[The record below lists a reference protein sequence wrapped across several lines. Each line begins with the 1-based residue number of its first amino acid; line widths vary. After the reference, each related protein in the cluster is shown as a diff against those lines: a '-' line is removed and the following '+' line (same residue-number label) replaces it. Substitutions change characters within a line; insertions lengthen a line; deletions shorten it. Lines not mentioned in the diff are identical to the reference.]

1 MIMNDE
7 KTLKFNKTAGI
18 VCIVMAFIFAATFI
32 TGTFTDHRIAPV
44 LFSDMNMG
52 ALIVSTVGIYIFCA
66 FYAFFFGALFSQ
78 AVNLPKENKKRT
90 GYIAAVIVIGL
101 IALLICGGSVL
112 DINNLGGIFPFIHR
126 DVPQMIIMLLVGML
140 PVSVIGYL
148 SCKKR
153 TDALLAK
160 HLILVL
166 SAMTVS
172 FLLYELVKVGLPRP
186 RYRLIAKGHE
196 GINFHKWYSPI
207 KNKAELIAK
216 YGINKDDFKSFPS
229 GHTSNSIMNI
239 TLFPALGLIY
249 PKLKERLMLMFV
261 MGLCVGIAVL
271 LSRMILGAHFL
282 SDVSCGGFIASVV
295 SAVYY
300 RLYKKIS

>member
-1 MIMNDE
+1 MNDE

-18 VCIVMAFIFAATFI
+18 ISIVMACIFAVAFVI
-32 TGTFTDHRIAPV
+32 GTFVDHKIAPV
-44 LFSDMNMG
+44 LFSDKNMG

-90 GYIAAVIVIGL
+90 LYIVLVIITGL
-101 IALLICGGSVL
+101 VALLICGGSVL
-112 DINNLGGIFPFIHR
+112 DINNLGGIFPVVQR
-126 DVPQMIIMLLVGML
+126 NVPQMIIMLIAGLL
-140 PVSVIGYL
+140 PISAIGYM

-160 HLILVL
+160 HLLLVL
-166 SAMTVS
+166 TAMTVS
-172 FLLYELVKVGLPRP
+172 FFLYELVKMGLPRP

-196 GINFHKWYSPI
+196 GIVFHKWYDPV

-216 YGINKDDFKSFPS
+216 HGINKDDFKSFPS
-229 GHTSNSIMNI
+229 GHTSNSIMNL
-239 TLFPALGLIY
+239 TLFPALGLVY
-249 PKLKERLMLMFV
+249 PKLKDRSMLLLV

-271 LSRMILGAHFL
+271 LSRMVLGAHFL
-282 SDVSCGGFIASVV
+282 SDVSCGGFTASVV

-300 RLYKKIS
+300 RLYRKIS

>member
-1 MIMNDE
+1 MNDE

-18 VCIVMAFIFAATFI
+18 ISIVMACIFAVTFVI
-32 TGTFTDHRIAPV
+32 GTFTDHKIAPV
-44 LFSDMNMG
+44 LFSDKNMG

-78 AVNLPKENKKRT
+78 AVNLPNENKKRT
-90 GYIAAVIVIGL
+90 LYIVLVIVTGL
-101 IALLICGGSVL
+101 VALLICGGSVL
-112 DINNLGGIFPFIHR
+112 DINNLGGIFPVVQR
-126 DVPQMIIMLLVGML
+126 NVPQMIIMLIVGLL
-140 PVSVIGYL
+140 PISAIGYM

-160 HLILVL
+160 HLLLVL
-166 SAMTVS
+166 TAMTVS
-172 FLLYELVKVGLPRP
+172 FFLYELVKMGLPRP

-196 GINFHKWYSPI
+196 GIDFHKWYDPV

-216 YGINKDDFKSFPS
+216 HGINKDDFKSFPS
-229 GHTSNSIMNI
+229 GHTSNSIMNL
-239 TLFPALGLIY
+239 TLFPALGLVY
-249 PKLKERLMLMFV
+249 PKLKDRSMLLLV

-271 LSRMILGAHFL
+271 LSRMVLGAHFL
-282 SDVSCGGFIASVV
+282 SDVSCGGFTASVV

-300 RLYKKIS
+300 RLYRKIS

>member
-1 MIMNDE
+1 MNDE
-7 KTLKFNKTAGI
+7 KTLTFNKTAGI
-18 VCIVMAFIFAATFI
+18 ISIVMACIFAVTFVI
-32 TGTFTDHRIAPV
+32 GTFTDHKIAPV
-44 LFSDMNMG
+44 LFSDSNMG

-90 GYIAAVIVIGL
+90 LYIVLVIVTGL
-101 IALLICGGSVL
+101 VALLICGGSVL
-112 DINNLGGIFPFIHR
+112 DINNLGGIFPVVQR
-126 DVPQMIIMLLVGML
+126 NVPQMIIMLIAGLL
-140 PVSVIGYL
+140 PISAIGYM
-148 SCKKR
+148 SCRKR

-160 HLILVL
+160 HLLLVL

-172 FLLYELVKVGLPRP
+172 FFLYELVKMGLPRP

-196 GINFHKWYSPI
+196 GIDFHKWYDPV

-216 YGINKDDFKSFPS
+216 HGINKDDFKSFPS

-239 TLFPALGLIY
+239 TLFPALGLVY
-249 PKLKERLMLMFV
+249 PRLRQRSMLLLV

-271 LSRMILGAHFL
+271 LSRMVLGAHFL
-282 SDVSCGGFIASVV
+282 SDVSCGGFTASVV

>member
-1 MIMNDE
+1 MNDE
-7 KTLKFNKTAGI
+7 KTLKFNKAAGI
-18 VCIVMAFIFAATFI
+18 ISIVMACIFAVAFVI
-32 TGTFTDHRIAPV
+32 GTFTDHKIAPV
-44 LFSDMNMG
+44 LFSDKNMG

-90 GYIAAVIVIGL
+90 LYIVLVIVTGL
-101 IALLICGGSVL
+101 VALLICGGSVL
-112 DINNLGGIFPFIHR
+112 DINNLGGIFPVVQR
-126 DVPQMIIMLLVGML
+126 NVPQMIIMLIAGLL
-140 PVSVIGYL
+140 PISAIGYM

-160 HLILVL
+160 HLLLVL
-166 SAMTVS
+166 TAMTVS
-172 FLLYELVKVGLPRP
+172 FFLYELVKMGLPRP

-196 GINFHKWYSPI
+196 GIVFHKWYDPV

-216 YGINKDDFKSFPS
+216 HGINKDDFKSFPS
-229 GHTSNSIMNI
+229 GHTSNSIMNL
-239 TLFPALGLIY
+239 TLFPALGLVY
-249 PKLKERLMLMFV
+249 PKLKDRSMLLLV

-271 LSRMILGAHFL
+271 LSRMVLGAHFL
-282 SDVSCGGFIASVV
+282 SDVSCGGFTASVV

-300 RLYKKIS
+300 RLYRKIS

>member
-1 MIMNDE
+1 MNDE
-7 KTLKFNKTAGI
+7 KTLTFNKTAGI
-18 VCIVMAFIFAATFI
+18 ISIVMACIFAVTFVI
-32 TGTFTDHRIAPV
+32 GTFTDHKIAPV
-44 LFSDMNMG
+44 LFSDSNMG

-90 GYIAAVIVIGL
+90 LYIVLVIVTGL
-101 IALLICGGSVL
+101 VALLICGGSVL
-112 DINNLGGIFPFIHR
+112 DINNLGGIFPVVQR
-126 DVPQMIIMLLVGML
+126 NVPQMIIMLIAGLL
-140 PVSVIGYL
+140 PISAIGYF

-153 TDALLAK
+153 SDALLVK
-160 HLILVL
+160 HLLLVL

-172 FLLYELVKVGLPRP
+172 FFLYELVKMGLPRP

-196 GINFHKWYSPI
+196 GIDFHKWYDPV

-216 YGINKDDFKSFPS
+216 HGINKDDFKSFPS

-239 TLFPALGLIY
+239 TLFPALGLVY
-249 PKLKERLMLMFV
+249 PRLRQRSMLLLV

-271 LSRMILGAHFL
+271 LSRMVLGAHFL
-282 SDVSCGGFIASVV
+282 SDVSCGGFTASVV

>member
-1 MIMNDE
+1 MNDE
-7 KTLKFNKTAGI
+7 KTLRFNKTAGI
-18 VCIVMAFIFAATFI
+18 ICVIMACTFAATFVI
-32 TGTFTDHRIAPV
+32 GTFTDHRIAPV
-44 LFSDMNMG
+44 LFSDKNLG

-66 FYAFFFGALFSQ
+66 LYAFFFGALLSQ
-78 AVNLPKENKKRT
+78 AVNLPKEHKKRK
-90 GYIAAVIVIGL
+90 GYIIATVVLGL
-101 IALLICGGSVL
+101 ITLLICGGSVL

-126 DVPQMIIMLLVGML
+126 DVPQMIIMLLVGLL
-140 PVSVIGYL
+140 PISYIGYR

-160 HLILVL
+160 HLLLVL
-166 SAMTVS
+166 SAMTFS
-172 FLLYELVKVGLPRP
+172 FFLYELVKMGLPRP

-196 GINFHKWYSPI
+196 GIDFHRWYNPI
-207 KNKAELIAK
+207 KNKMELIAK

-239 TLFPALGLIY
+239 TLFPALGLVY
-249 PKLKERLMLMFV
+249 PKLRERSMFLLV
-261 MGLCVGIAVL
+261 LGICVGISVL
-271 LSRMILGAHFL
+271 LSRMVLGAHFL

>member
-1 MIMNDE
+1 MNDE
-7 KTLKFNKTAGI
+7 KTLTFNKTAGI
-18 VCIVMAFIFAATFI
+18 ISIVMACIFAVTFVI
-32 TGTFTDHRIAPV
+32 GTFTDHKIAPV
-44 LFSDMNMG
+44 LFSDSNMG

-90 GYIAAVIVIGL
+90 LYIVLVIVTGL
-101 IALLICGGSVL
+101 VALLICGGSVL
-112 DINNLGGIFPFIHR
+112 DINNLGGIFPVVQR
-126 DVPQMIIMLLVGML
+126 NVPQMIIMLIAGLL
-140 PVSVIGYL
+140 PISSIGYM
-148 SCKKR
+148 SCRKR

-160 HLILVL
+160 HLLLVL

-172 FLLYELVKVGLPRP
+172 FFLYELVKMGLPRP

-196 GINFHKWYSPI
+196 GIDFHKWYDPV

-216 YGINKDDFKSFPS
+216 HGINKDDFKSFPS

-239 TLFPALGLIY
+239 TLFPALGLVY
-249 PKLKERLMLMFV
+249 PRLRQRSMLLLV

-271 LSRMILGAHFL
+271 LSRMVLGAHFL
-282 SDVSCGGFIASVV
+282 SDVSCGGFTASVV

>member
-1 MIMNDE
+1 MNDE

-18 VCIVMAFIFAATFI
+18 ISIVMACIFAVTFVI
-32 TGTFTDHRIAPV
+32 GTFTDHKIAPV

-66 FYAFFFGALFSQ
+66 FYAFFFGALLSQ
-78 AVNLPKENKKRT
+78 AINLPKENKKRT
-90 GYIAAVIVIGL
+90 GYIIAVTVIGL

-112 DINNLGGIFPFIHR
+112 DINNLGGIFPVVHR
-126 DVPQMIIMLLVGML
+126 DVPQMIIMLIVGL
-140 PVSVIGYL
+140 IPISAIGFL

-153 TDALLAK
+153 SDASLAK

-186 RYRLIAKGHE
+186 RYRLVSKNYE
-196 GINFHKWYSPI
+196 GIDFRRWYNPI

-239 TLFPALGLIY
+239 TLFPALGLVY
-249 PKLKERLMLMFV
+249 PKLKERSMLLLAL
-261 MGLCVGIAVL
+261 GLCVGISVL

-282 SDVSCGGFIASVV
+282 SDVSCGGFTASVV

>member
-1 MIMNDE
+1 MNDE

-18 VCIVMAFIFAATFI
+18 ISIVMACIFAVTFVI
-32 TGTFTDHRIAPV
+32 GTFTDHKIAPV
-44 LFSDMNMG
+44 LFSDKNMG

-78 AVNLPKENKKRT
+78 AVNLPNENKKRT
-90 GYIAAVIVIGL
+90 LYIVLVIVTGL
-101 IALLICGGSVL
+101 VALLICGGSVL
-112 DINNLGGIFPFIHR
+112 DINNLGGIFPVVQR
-126 DVPQMIIMLLVGML
+126 NVPQMIIMLIVGLL
-140 PVSVIGYL
+140 PISAIGYM

-160 HLILVL
+160 HLLLVL
-166 SAMTVS
+166 TAMTVS
-172 FLLYELVKVGLPRP
+172 FFLYELVKMGLPRP

-196 GINFHKWYSPI
+196 GIVFHKWYDPV

-216 YGINKDDFKSFPS
+216 HGINKDDFKSFPS
-229 GHTSNSIMNI
+229 GHTSNSIMNL
-239 TLFPALGLIY
+239 TLFPALGLVY
-249 PKLKERLMLMFV
+249 PKLKDRSMLLLV

-271 LSRMILGAHFL
+271 LSRMVLGAHFL
-282 SDVSCGGFIASVV
+282 SDVSCGGFTASVV

-300 RLYKKIS
+300 RLYRKIS

>member
-1 MIMNDE
+1 MNDE

-18 VCIVMAFIFAATFI
+18 ISIVMACIFAVTFVI
-32 TGTFTDHRIAPV
+32 GTFTDHKIAPV
-44 LFSDMNMG
+44 LFSDKNMG

-90 GYIAAVIVIGL
+90 LYIVLVIVTGL
-101 IALLICGGSVL
+101 VALLICGGSVL
-112 DINNLGGIFPFIHR
+112 DINNLGGIFPVVQR
-126 DVPQMIIMLLVGML
+126 NVPQMIIMLIVGLL
-140 PVSVIGYL
+140 PISAIGYM

-160 HLILVL
+160 HLLLVL
-166 SAMTVS
+166 TAMTVS
-172 FLLYELVKVGLPRP
+172 FFLYELVKMGLPRP

-196 GINFHKWYSPI
+196 GIDFHKWYDPV

-216 YGINKDDFKSFPS
+216 HGINKDDFKSFPS
-229 GHTSNSIMNI
+229 GHTSNSIMNL
-239 TLFPALGLIY
+239 TLFPALGLVY
-249 PKLKERLMLMFV
+249 PKLKDRSMLLLV

-271 LSRMILGAHFL
+271 LSRMVLGAHFL
-282 SDVSCGGFIASVV
+282 SDVSCGGFTASVV

-300 RLYKKIS
+300 RLYRKIS

>member
-1 MIMNDE
+1 MNDE
-7 KTLKFNKTAGI
+7 KTLKFNKAAGI
-18 VCIVMAFIFAATFI
+18 ISIVMACIFAVAFVI
-32 TGTFTDHRIAPV
+32 GTFTDHKIAPV
-44 LFSDMNMG
+44 LFSDKNMG

-90 GYIAAVIVIGL
+90 LYIVLVIVTGL
-101 IALLICGGSVL
+101 VALLICGGSVL
-112 DINNLGGIFPFIHR
+112 DINNLGGIFPVVQR
-126 DVPQMIIMLLVGML
+126 NVPQMIIMLIAGLL
-140 PVSVIGYL
+140 PISAIGYM

-160 HLILVL
+160 HLLLVL
-166 SAMTVS
+166 TAMTVS
-172 FLLYELVKVGLPRP
+172 FFLYELVKMGLPRP

-196 GINFHKWYSPI
+196 GIVFHKWYDPV

-216 YGINKDDFKSFPS
+216 HGINKDDFKSFPS
-229 GHTSNSIMNI
+229 GHTSNSIMNL
-239 TLFPALGLIY
+239 TLFPARGLVY
-249 PKLKERLMLMFV
+249 PKLKDRSMLLLV

-271 LSRMILGAHFL
+271 LSIMVLGAHFL
-282 SDVSCGGFIASVV
+282 SDVSCGGFTASVV

-300 RLYKKIS
+300 RLYRKIS

>member
-1 MIMNDE
+1 MNDE
-7 KTLKFNKTAGI
+7 KTLTFNKTAGI
-18 VCIVMAFIFAATFI
+18 ISIVMACIFAVTFVI
-32 TGTFTDHRIAPV
+32 GTFTDHKIAPV
-44 LFSDMNMG
+44 LFSDSNMG

-90 GYIAAVIVIGL
+90 LYIVLVIVTGL
-101 IALLICGGSVL
+101 VALLICGGSVL
-112 DINNLGGIFPFIHR
+112 DINNLGGIFPVVQR
-126 DVPQMIIMLLVGML
+126 NVPQMIIMLIAGLL
-140 PVSVIGYL
+140 PISAIGYF

-153 TDALLAK
+153 SDALLAK
-160 HLILVL
+160 HLLLVL

-172 FLLYELVKVGLPRP
+172 FFLYELVKMGLPRP

-196 GINFHKWYSPI
+196 GIDFHKWYDPV

-216 YGINKDDFKSFPS
+216 HGINKDDFKSFPS

-239 TLFPALGLIY
+239 TLFPALGLVY
-249 PKLKERLMLMFV
+249 PRLRQRSMLLLV

-271 LSRMILGAHFL
+271 LSRMVLGAHFL
-282 SDVSCGGFIASVV
+282 SDVSCGGFTASVV

>member
-1 MIMNDE
+1 MNDE

-18 VCIVMAFIFAATFI
+18 ISIVMACIFAVTFV
-32 TGTFTDHRIAPV
+32 TGTFTDEKIAPV

-90 GYIAAVIVIGL
+90 GYIILVTVIGL

-112 DINNLGGIFPFIHR
+112 DINNLGGIFPAVHR

-148 SCKKR
+148 ACKKR

-186 RYRLIAKGHE
+186 RYRLISKGHE
-196 GINFHKWYSPI
+196 GIGFRRWYAPI

-239 TLFPALGLIY
+239 TLFPALGLVY
-249 PKLKERLMLMFV
+249 RKLKERSMLMLV

-271 LSRMILGAHFL
+271 ISRMVLGAHFL
-282 SDVSCGGFIASVV
+282 SDVSCGGFTASVV

>member
-1 MIMNDE
+1 MNDE

-18 VCIVMAFIFAATFI
+18 ISIVMACIFAVTFVI
-32 TGTFTDHRIAPV
+32 GTFTDHKIAPV
-44 LFSDMNMG
+44 LFSDKNMG

-90 GYIAAVIVIGL
+90 LYIVLVIVTGL
-101 IALLICGGSVL
+101 VALLICGGSVL
-112 DINNLGGIFPFIHR
+112 DINNLGGIFPVVQR
-126 DVPQMIIMLLVGML
+126 NVPQMIIMLIAGLL
-140 PVSVIGYL
+140 PISAIGYM

-160 HLILVL
+160 HLLLVL
-166 SAMTVS
+166 TAMTVS
-172 FLLYELVKVGLPRP
+172 FFLYELVKMGLPRP

-196 GINFHKWYSPI
+196 GIVFHKWYDPV

-216 YGINKDDFKSFPS
+216 HGINKDDFKSFPS
-229 GHTSNSIMNI
+229 GHTSNSIMNL
-239 TLFPALGLIY
+239 TLFPALGLVY
-249 PKLKERLMLMFV
+249 PKLKDRSMLLLV

-271 LSRMILGAHFL
+271 LSRMVLGAHFL
-282 SDVSCGGFIASVV
+282 SDVSCGGFTASVV

-300 RLYKKIS
+300 RLYRKIS

>member
-1 MIMNDE
+1 MNDE

-18 VCIVMAFIFAATFI
+18 ISIVMACIFAVTFVI
-32 TGTFTDHRIAPV
+32 GTFTDHKIAPV

-90 GYIAAVIVIGL
+90 GYIIAVTIIGL

-112 DINNLGGIFPFIHR
+112 DINNLGGIFPAVHR
-126 DVPQMIIMLLVGML
+126 DVPQMIIMLIVGLIPISAIGFLV
-140 PVSVIGYL
+140 
-148 SCKKR
+148 CKKR
-153 TDALLAK
+153 SDALLAK

-186 RYRLIAKGHE
+186 RYRLVSKNYE
-196 GINFHKWYSPI
+196 GIDFRRWYNPI

-216 YGINKDDFKSFPS
+216 HGINKDDFKSFPS

-239 TLFPALGLIY
+239 TLFPALGLVY
-249 PKLKERLMLMFV
+249 PSLRKRSMLLLAL
-261 MGLCVGIAVL
+261 GLCVGISVL

-282 SDVSCGGFIASVV
+282 SDVSCGGFTASVV

>member
-1 MIMNDE
+1 MNDE
-7 KTLKFNKTAGI
+7 KTLTFNKTAGI
-18 VCIVMAFIFAATFI
+18 ISIVMACIFAVTFVI
-32 TGTFTDHRIAPV
+32 GTFTDHKIAPV
-44 LFSDMNMG
+44 LFSDSNMG

-90 GYIAAVIVIGL
+90 LYIVLVIVTGL

-112 DINNLGGIFPFIHR
+112 DINNLGGIFPVVQR
-126 DVPQMIIMLLVGML
+126 NVPQMIIMLIAGLL
-140 PVSVIGYL
+140 PISAIGYF
-148 SCKKR
+148 SCQKR
-153 TDALLAK
+153 SDALLAK
-160 HLILVL
+160 HLLLVL

-172 FLLYELVKVGLPRP
+172 FFLYELVKMGLPRP

-196 GINFHKWYSPI
+196 GIDFHKWYDPV

-216 YGINKDDFKSFPS
+216 HGINKDDFKSFPS

-239 TLFPALGLIY
+239 TLFPALGLVY
-249 PKLKERLMLMFV
+249 PRLRQRSMLLLV

-271 LSRMILGAHFL
+271 LSRMVLGAHFL
-282 SDVSCGGFIASVV
+282 SDVSCGGFTASVV

>member
-1 MIMNDE
+1 MNDE

-18 VCIVMAFIFAATFI
+18 ISIVMACIFAVTFVI
-32 TGTFTDHRIAPV
+32 GTFTDHKIAPV
-44 LFSDMNMG
+44 LFSDKNMG

-90 GYIAAVIVIGL
+90 LYIVLVIVTGL
-101 IALLICGGSVL
+101 VALLICGGSVL
-112 DINNLGGIFPFIHR
+112 DINNLGGIFPVVQR
-126 DVPQMIIMLLVGML
+126 NVPQMIIMLIVGLL
-140 PVSVIGYL
+140 PISAIGYM

-160 HLILVL
+160 HLLLVL
-166 SAMTVS
+166 TAMTVS
-172 FLLYELVKVGLPRP
+172 FFLYELVKMGLPRP

-196 GINFHKWYSPI
+196 GIVFHKWYDPV

-216 YGINKDDFKSFPS
+216 HGINKDDFKSFPS
-229 GHTSNSIMNI
+229 GHTSNSIMNL
-239 TLFPALGLIY
+239 TLFPALGLVY
-249 PKLKERLMLMFV
+249 PKLKDRSMLLLV

-271 LSRMILGAHFL
+271 LSRMVLGAHFL
-282 SDVSCGGFIASVV
+282 SDVSCGGFTASVV

-300 RLYKKIS
+300 RLYRKIS

>member
-1 MIMNDE
+1 MNDE

-18 VCIVMAFIFAATFI
+18 ISIVMACIFAVTFVI
-32 TGTFTDHRIAPV
+32 GTFVDHKIAPV
-44 LFSDMNMG
+44 LFSDKNMG

-90 GYIAAVIVIGL
+90 LYIVLVIVTGL
-101 IALLICGGSVL
+101 VALLICGGSVL
-112 DINNLGGIFPFIHR
+112 DINNLGGIFPVVQR
-126 DVPQMIIMLLVGML
+126 NVPQMIIMLIAGLL
-140 PVSVIGYL
+140 PISAIGYM

-160 HLILVL
+160 HLLLVL
-166 SAMTVS
+166 TAMTVS
-172 FLLYELVKVGLPRP
+172 FFLYELVKMGLPRP

-196 GINFHKWYSPI
+196 GIVFHKWYDPV

-216 YGINKDDFKSFPS
+216 HGINKDDFKSFPS
-229 GHTSNSIMNI
+229 GHTSNSIMNL
-239 TLFPALGLIY
+239 TLFPALGLVY
-249 PKLKERLMLMFV
+249 PKLKDRSMLLLV

-271 LSRMILGAHFL
+271 LSRMVLGAHFL
-282 SDVSCGGFIASVV
+282 SDVSCGGFTASVV

-300 RLYKKIS
+300 RLYRKIS

>member
-1 MIMNDE
+1 MNDG

-18 VCIVMAFIFAATFI
+18 ICIVMACTFAVTFI
-32 TGTFTDHRIAPV
+32 IGTFTDKKIAPV
-44 LFSDMNMG
+44 LFSDMNLGM
-52 ALIVSTVGIYIFCA
+52 LIVSTVGIYIFCA

-78 AVNLPKENKKRT
+78 AVNLPKEHKKRT
-90 GYIAAVIVIGL
+90 LYIVLIVVLGSVT
-101 IALLICGGSVL
+101 LLICGGSVL

-126 DVPQMIIMLLVGML
+126 DVPQMIIMLLVGLL
-140 PVSVIGYL
+140 PISYIGYKA
-148 SCKKR
+148 CKKR
-153 TDALLAK
+153 SDAQLAK

-172 FLLYELVKVGLPRP
+172 FFLYELVKIGLPRP

-196 GINFHKWYSPI
+196 GIEFRRWYNPI

-239 TLFPALGLIY
+239 TLFPALGLVY
-249 PKLKERLMLMFV
+249 PKLKEKASLLFV
-261 MGLCVGIAVL
+261 MGVCVGISVL
-271 LSRMILGAHFL
+271 ISRMVLGAHFL
-282 SDVSCGGFIASVV
+282 SDVSCGGFTASVV

-300 RLYKKIS
+300 KLYKKIS

>member
-1 MIMNDE
+1 MNDG

-18 VCIVMAFIFAATFI
+18 ISIVMACIFAATFVI
-32 TGTFTDHRIAPV
+32 GTFTDHKIAPA
-44 LFSDMNMG
+44 LFHDMNIG

-78 AVNLPKENKKRT
+78 AVNLPKEHKRRT
-90 GYIAAVIVIGL
+90 LYITL
-101 IALLICGGSVL
+101 IIILGTVTLLICGGSVL
-112 DINNLGGIFPFIHR
+112 DINNLGGIFPFVQR
-126 DVPQMIIMLLVGML
+126 DVPQMIIMFIVGLL
-140 PVSVIGYL
+140 PVSAIGYL

-153 TDALLAK
+153 SDAMLAK

-172 FLLYELVKVGLPRP
+172 FFLYELVKMGLPRP
-186 RYRLIAKGHE
+186 RYRLVSKGYE
-196 GINFHKWYSPI
+196 GISFRRWYEPV
-207 KNKAELIAK
+207 KNKAELIARHN
-216 YGINKDDFKSFPS
+216 INKDDFKSFPS

-239 TLFPALGLIY
+239 TLFPALGLVY
-249 PKLKERLMLMFV
+249 PKLKEKSMFMLV
-261 MGLCVGIAVL
+261 LGLCVGIAVL

-282 SDVSCGGFIASVV
+282 SDVSCGGFVASVV

>member
-1 MIMNDE
+1 MNDE
-7 KTLKFNKTAGI
+7 KTLRFNKTAGI
-18 VCIVMAFIFAATFI
+18 ICVVMACTFAVTFI
-32 TGTFTDHRIAPV
+32 IGTFTDIRIAPV
-44 LFSDMNMG
+44 LFHDMNLG

-78 AVNLPKENKKRT
+78 AVNLPKDHKRRT
-90 GYIAAVIVIGL
+90 LYITL
-101 IALLICGGSVL
+101 ILVLGTVTLLICGGSVL
-112 DINNLGGIFPFIHR
+112 DINNLGGIFPFVQR
-126 DVPQMIIMLLVGML
+126 DVPQMIIMFVVGLL
-140 PVSVIGYL
+140 PVSAIGYL
-148 SCKKR
+148 ACKKR
-153 TDALLAK
+153 SDALLAK

-166 SAMTVS
+166 SAMTFS
-172 FLLYELVKVGLPRP
+172 FFLYELVKVGLPRP

-196 GINFHKWYSPI
+196 GVDFHKWYDPV

-216 YGINKDDFKSFPS
+216 HGINKDDFKSFPS

-239 TLFPALGLIY
+239 TLIPALGLVY
-249 PKLKERLMLMFV
+249 PSLKEKKMFLFV
-261 MGLCVGIAVL
+261 LGICVGIAVL

-300 RLYKKIS
+300 KLYKKIS